1 MENIRPNSLKGKDVL
16 SRMKELMGPITES
29 KKNNTS
35 FIELTKVGPDG
46 KSYAIVRENH
56 EYYIKI
62 SDKVTDVIA
71 EDFKYIGGLQNK
83 KDKAYPSYSQAIK
96 HLNLTFI
103 SLAEAYGT
111 TNTVNSFL
119 NDNLVEDCGIVR
131 GAGHDTHIME
141 IEEEDEDDVELTE
154 DEESIDSMVTGEE
167 IKENFMVNHRFKISE
182 VMEKIDDVI
191 GEATGERV
199 DDVMNVLETLSDKE
213 QSILLERLKKK
224 I

>member
-1 MENIRPNSLKGKDVL
+1 MKSDVCTVTEILWVENKWN
-16 SRMKELMGPITES
+16 
-29 KKNNTS
+29 
-35 FIELTKVGPDG
+35 
-46 KSYAIVRENH
+46 
-56 EYYIKI
+56 
-62 SDKVTDVIA
+62 
-71 EDFKYIGGLQNK
+71 
-83 KDKAYPSYSQAIK
+83 
-96 HLNLTFI
+96 
-103 SLAEAYGT
+103 
-111 TNTVNSFL
+111 
-119 NDNLVEDCGIVR
+119 
-131 GAGHDTHIME
+131 
-141 IEEEDEDDVELTE
+141 EDEWNCWEVTE